1 MTEDDLVEV
10 QSVHGPMLAFKDD
23 FITKQ
28 IVRFGAHT
36 RTEIAFLVS
45 VVEPGDAVF
54 DLGAHIGTY
63 AIPLARKTGS
73 EGMLLAVEATQRT
86 FSVLERNLSGAGL
99 RAKITALNALI
110 ARPGQSYKALTPEGN
125 TGGTYYVMATEDADP
140 VAVVTLDELCR
151 RYFVPRVIKIDIE
164 GGELSAF
171 AESSV
176 LQRVRP
182 IVYAEINR
190 KKLEL
195 QGASNDEMEMLFR
208 GAGYRLF
215 QNIGERQA
223 THDNFVAVELDDL
236 PTNKNNF
243 DVLAIHSE
251 DPRLDAFLSAEAL

>member
-1 MTEDDLVEV
+1 
-10 QSVHGPMLAFKDD
+10 
-23 FITKQ
+23 
-28 IVRFGAHT
+28 
-36 RTEIAFLVS
+36 
-45 VVEPGDAVF
+45 
-54 DLGAHIGTY
+54 
-63 AIPLARKTGS
+63 
-73 EGMLLAVEATQRT
+73 
-86 FSVLERNLSGAGL
+86 
-99 RAKITALNALI
+99 
-110 ARPGQSYKALTPEGN
+110 
-125 TGGTYYVMATEDADP
+125 MATEDADP

-176 LQRVRP
+176 LQCARP

-195 QGASNDEMEMLFR
+195 QGASNGEMETLFR

-223 THDNFVAVELDDL
+223 THDNFVVVELDDW
-236 PTNKNNF
+236 PTNKSNF